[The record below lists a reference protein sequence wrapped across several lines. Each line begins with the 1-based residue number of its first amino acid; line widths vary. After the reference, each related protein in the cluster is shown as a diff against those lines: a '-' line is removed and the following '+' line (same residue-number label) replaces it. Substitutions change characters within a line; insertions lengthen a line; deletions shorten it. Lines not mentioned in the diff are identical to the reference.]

1 MQILTLLLLNRKLRF
16 HLFCL
21 CAWVGFSVLFYPS
34 GLWAATTAEISGM
47 DLAKG
52 TPLQI
57 DLKKPKLAT
66 VVAFLSTRCPC
77 SASHQPVL
85 NEIQKEFEPA
95 GFQFVGIHSNAN
107 EDLEEARQF
116 FKKAGLTFPVIQDTR
131 SQIADKYQAFK
142 TPHVYII
149 SPTQEILFQGGVDNS
164 KLAEKATRFYLKDAL
179 LAIKAGK
186 KPAEK
191 EVRVLGCEI
200 KRP

>member
-1 MQILTLLLLNRKLRF
+1 MLTRFKFVFLRF
-16 HLFCL
+16 AAIRLICL
-21 CAWVGFSVLFYPS
+21 LIFVCNCLSESWG
-34 GLWAATTAEISGM
+34 AAPAEISGL
-47 DLAKG
+47 DLTKG
-52 TPLQI
+52 KNLLI
-57 DLKKPKLAT
+57 DLKKPKLGT

-85 NEIQKEFEPA
+85 NEIYKEFVPA
-95 GFQFVGIHSNAN
+95 GFQFIGIHSNAN
-107 EDLEEARQF
+107 EDLEEAKAF
-116 FKKAGLTFPVIQDTR
+116 FKKAGLAFPVIQDDQ
-131 SQIADKYQAFK
+131 SALADRYQAFK

-179 LAIKAGK
+179 QAIRQGK
-186 KPAEK
+186 KPPEK